1 LIHVYGT
8 SHVSEE
14 SFKVIDDA
22 LEKHDPAVVALE
34 LDHPRLNSL
43 LSDQD
48 QESGPVF
55 ARLIRYFQ
63 DKIGS
68 RTGVMP
74 GEEMIYAYE
83 SALDRGKD
91 VALVDQDIRVTLQ
104 RLKGV
109 RRKEK
114 VKAGFSIL
122 VGFLGFG
129 DKIDVS
135 RIPEDEMIQEL
146 VGEMEDEFPGLY
158 RVLMEERNRFIV
170 EALQQVDEENEGDV
184 VAFLGA
190 AHVEKVEEMLNEV
203 SSQGSMEPKQSRL
216 EG

>member
-1 LIHVYGT
+1 MIHVYGT